1 VVTVPGELS
10 ASADDASLM
19 PFAADEHGKVL
30 SFQWAVVVARPAD
43 SMAEKIECSAGSV
56 FGGQFFTVESGGA
69 AEPQDSFSGGR
80 GSCRAANPS
89 GGRGSCRAA
98 NLHGQRWQIGG
109 TFARPTRGGAGRRGQ
124 FPGRIGFLPE
134 MATLSRSGPYDY
146 NPETPPRR
154 HSSQFV
160 MTLSVV
166 PHAQPASAYS
176 IARGTTLGGFVAG
189 MVSPDTD
196 RTDA

>member
-1 VVTVPGELS
+1 MEANGCCPEVGGTELVLVGSPWEGE
-10 ASADDASLM
+10 A
-19 PFAADEHGKVL
+19 P
-30 SFQWAVVVARPAD
+30 
-43 SMAEKIECSAGSV
+43 
-56 FGGQFFTVESGGA
+56 
-69 AEPQDSFSGGR
+69 AEP
-80 GSCRAANPS
+80 ANPWE
-89 GGRGSCRAA
+89 GEVTD
-98 NLHGQRWQIGG
+98 QREVR
-109 TFARPTRGGAGRRGQ
+109 TPEEGGAGRRGQ